1 MALKKI
7 CILVAG
13 VCLLAF
19 AAMPVEAFT
28 VKSLTMTLAPDG
40 DAEVDMQYDLTLFE
54 EGAIFFRLSD
64 PAAELKKA
72 FDANSKHPVTVTRA
86 TGSSARVLIPSFAS
100 VSTGADTITMV
111 SPSISFEKAQ
121 SVLDQYWFAPLI
133 SPDFSPDLT
142 TIIFPDG
149 YQTNFYNLLVI
160 PSVSHK
166 LAMI

>member
-1 MALKKI
+1 MALKKVS
-7 CILVAG
+7 ILVAG

-40 DAEVDMQYDLTLFE
+40 DAQVDMQYDLTLFE

-72 FDANSKHPVTVTRA
+72 FDANSKHPVTVTQA
-86 TGSSARVLIPSFAS
+86 TGSSARVLIPSFAT
-100 VSTGADTITMV
+100 VSTEADMITMV

-121 SVLDQYWFAPLI
+121 SVLDKYWFAPLLA
-133 SPDFSPDLT
+133 PDFSPDLT

-149 YQTNFYNLLVI
+149 YQTNFYNLLVV
-160 PSVSHK
+160 PSVPHQ
-166 LAMI
+166 LATI